1 MRTLSLYLAIISLAG
16 CASTGGYGLS
26 PRSATVSYTAVDNSR
41 MLNTGVD
48 VQAINRAIRAS
59 DGPYWAPEDE
69 VFQQSLDD
77 DFL

>member
-1 MRTLSLYLAIISLAG
+1 MRILSLYLAMISLAG
-16 CASTGGYGLS
+16 CVSTGGYYPG
-26 PRSATVSYTAVDNSR
+26 PRSATVSYTSVDNSR

-69 VFQQSLDD
+69 VYQQSLDD

>member
-16 CASTGGYGLS
+16 CTSTGGYG
-26 PRSATVSYTAVDNSR
+26 PRSATVSYTSVDNSR

-59 DGPYWAPEDE
+59 DGPYWAPEEE